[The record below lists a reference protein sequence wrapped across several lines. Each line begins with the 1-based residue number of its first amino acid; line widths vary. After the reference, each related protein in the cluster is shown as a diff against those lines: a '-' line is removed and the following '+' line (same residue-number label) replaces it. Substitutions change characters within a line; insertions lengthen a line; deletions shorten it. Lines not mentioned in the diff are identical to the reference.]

1 MHIFNPLNSVEKFV
15 WSAREDRT
23 TKNNTIT
30 RTCFRVAVLLAVWIE
45 NTTFVQ
51 SDGLNV
57 EKLHPVAEIVVIIFY
72 DTSASSGFFLYLV

>member
-1 MHIFNPLNSVEKFV
+1 MCGQPERIELQK
-15 WSAREDRT
+15 
-23 TKNNTIT
+23 TIQYVT
-30 RTCFRVAVLLAVWIE
+30 RACFRVAVLLAVWIE

-72 DTSASSGFFLYLV
+72 DTSASSGFFFVLGLTFDI